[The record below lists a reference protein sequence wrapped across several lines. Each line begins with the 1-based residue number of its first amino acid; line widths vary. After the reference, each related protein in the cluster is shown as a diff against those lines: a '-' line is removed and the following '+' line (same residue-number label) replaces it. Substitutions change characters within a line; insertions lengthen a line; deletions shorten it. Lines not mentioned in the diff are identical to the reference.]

1 MSTVKTRTLEILDQI
16 AQIQEAYGDGV
27 AADLAAVLGLQD
39 LDPASIK
46 AALERTALN
55 DDVRQLVD
63 RTVGD
68 AMTVGD
74 ETSVLAAFERAVQGC
89 FMARTRRLAH
99 HVGRAR
105 GHANPQGILRYGLP
119 EMISRP
125 G

>member
-1 MSTVKTRTLEILDQI
+1 MSSVNSRTLDILTKI
-16 AQIQEAYGDGV
+16 AAIQAAYGDGV
-27 AADLAAVLGLQD
+27 AADLAQILELDD
-39 LDPASIK
+39 LKPATIK
-46 AALERTALN
+46 EALN
-55 DDVRQLVD
+55 RDALSSDVRQLVD

-74 ETSVLAAFERAVQGC
+74 ETGLLAAFERAVQGC
-89 FMARTRRLAH
+89 FMSRTRRIAH